1 MDVFGGAPRFLAYPR
16 TLSVPSGADAVLKC
30 QIGGD
35 PRPEVYWE
43 RDKERLLAMG
53 RYRLLED
60 GTVYNLIIAR
70 VGLEDSGQYICKAKN
85 TVGETYAAAT
95 LRVEAT
101 EPSNGA
107 DPPAFLVKPA
117 SSRVVRGDSVLFSCH
132 LSGRPEPLVTWEKD
146 GRGLSD
152 IFESSHFHA
161 GRADG
166 GWYFL
171 KILSVRTPDAG
182 VYVCKAQSEF
192 GEAMGAAVL
201 LVDPGNEEDAP
212 RERKHRSR
220 HRALHGSELAVL
232 PAPQDGDGTRPTK
245 VKVFSVT
252 EGKHAKFRCY
262 VSGKPKPE
270 VVWRKDNVVIVPGRR
285 HLLCEDRRGY
295 CVLKVLYCRQRDSGL
310 YACTA
315 SNAAGHTLSAV
326 LLTVNEPVSRFPR
339 QLVDVTV
346 LERAV
351 AVLECEVPGM
361 VQAGALEWFLED
373 RRLLPSNKYVME
385 CDGTVHRL
393 TITNI
398 TADDDG
404 VYLCE
409 TRDGSRSVAEVAVR
423 GVIVRRL
430 PRRVTVLV
438 GEHAALCVE
447 LGETG
452 LDGHWY
458 WEGEA
463 LSESPT
469 TIIKSFGKTHIL
481 VLVSVAL
488 EDSGIITFVVNDSK
502 TSTELRVKSARR
514 NVPSCPIGARMSRE
528 RLNAASLMWEPPA
541 DGAGSAVE
549 GYIIERQEVGTEEW
563 VQCLTTTSS
572 TAVEILG
579 DSVPAEADY
588 SFRVCTTNKYGQ
600 SSQLLFPGSIHL
612 VPAARIRSPLRD
624 VTVKEM
630 EDAEFSIE
638 LSASVLGTWYVGGE
652 PALQS
657 ERFRLVHARTR
668 HSILIPAP
676 SIQDSHTEVTFLA
689 HGVRD
694 SAILYVTEPAVR
706 IVNTM
711 DDTRGEFTVGE
722 RVALVCQL
730 SSSTAAVTWY
740 RDGLEVGATEEISTE
755 ADGVHR
761 RLVIHCA
768 STEHSG
774 EYVCDAGN
782 DSIFYDICVRE
793 PPVRIVRVAEWA
805 RQCVVGTDVVLSCEL
820 SRANAEVTWYKG
832 EVEVEIG
839 ERMRVE
845 AEGVHRRLAIHS
857 ATLEDS
863 GTYVCQVGD
872 DETAFEVQVS
882 EPPVRI
888 VRVAEG
894 PRQCVVG
901 TDVVLSCELSRANAE
916 VTWYKGEVKVEP
928 GERMRVEAESV
939 HRRLAIHSATLED
952 SSTYVCH
959 VGEDETAFEVQV
971 SEPPVRIVR
980 VAEWARQC
988 VVGTDVVL
996 SCELS
1001 RANAE
1006 VTWYKGEVKV
1016 EPGERMRVEAE
1027 GVHRRLAIHSAT
1039 LEDSDTYVC
1048 QADDDETAFEVQ
1060 VSEPPV
1066 RIVRVAEG
1074 PWQCVVGT
1082 DVVLSCELSRAK
1094 AEVTWY
1100 KGEVEVE
1107 LDERVR
1113 LEAEGVHRRLAI
1125 HSTTLEDSGTYVC
1138 HVGDDE
1144 TVFEVQVSEPPVR
1157 IVRVAEWARQCVVG
1171 TDVVL
1176 SCELSRAN
1184 AEVTWYKGEVKVE
1197 PGERMRVEAEGVHR
1211 RLAIH
1216 SATLEDSGT
1225 YVCHAGDD
1233 ETAFEVQVSEPP
1245 VRIVRVAE
1253 GPRQCV
1259 VGTDVV
1265 LSCELSRANAE
1276 VTWYKGEVEVE
1287 LDERV
1292 RLEAEGVH
1300 RRLAIHSTTL
1310 EDSGTYVCQAGDDET
1325 AFEVQ
1330 ISEPPVSI
1338 VRSPEIAEDQCF
1350 AASEVIVVTCI
1361 VSQPDVAVRWYKD
1374 GTELLP
1380 DSKITIE
1387 SQGLSRE
1394 LIIHDS
1400 EPMDSGQYVC
1410 DAGTG
1415 QLTFRVT
1422 VTEPPVLFTNK
1433 EPEEEEVWVLRGG
1446 NAVLCGIVSRDAA
1459 VLTWYRHREEVCAGE
1474 KYQLR
1479 TEARVHSLVVNNCVR
1494 EDSGLY
1500 ACHSAD
1506 DVMMFNLTVEELPH
1520 VFTLGLED
1528 VTVRSGGTLI
1538 LRCELCTAQAD
1549 IQWLKDGKEV
1559 EPSHTHVIRAEGRER
1574 SLTLTAPT
1582 PADQGEYCC
1591 ESKDD
1596 ITRAQVSVTERR
1608 VVEFLAELCCVTVL
1622 EGEDARFK
1630 CLLSPEDARLTWRL
1644 DGSEVSGDGSRYEV
1658 SQSGL
1663 CHTLVMHSCQPG
1675 KAITVTAESEGLMS
1689 SATLQVQE
1697 TQIVFTRKL
1706 ESRSVEEMQEVTLE
1720 VGVSTECAEVRW
1732 LKQGVLVQPGNKYSL
1747 HQDGTTRRLTIH
1759 SCCFSDRGTYQCET
1773 LHDRTQA
1780 RLTIES
1786 RRITV
1791 RKPLVDVLVHEKDA
1805 ATFELELSHPAVP
1818 GVWLK
1823 DGIRVKPSSSRRVTA
1838 SGHVHSLTLCSLEM
1852 QDTGTIA
1859 FQTDSVRC
1867 SARLTVTEPP
1877 VTFLKPL
1884 EDQSVPERASA
1895 AFECELSQP
1904 NAQVTWSKDGDVVKL
1919 NANTRIYCV
1928 GRKRILQLSQCR
1940 VQDSGSYTCATGHGS
1955 SVAQLAV
1962 YEREMRIVK
1971 RLEPVQV
1978 REKDN
1983 ALFVCELSQEGGS
1996 GEWFQ
2001 NGHRLKPSDTIK
2013 IRQEGTKHF
2022 LLLYSVRLEDAG
2034 EIRFVSKQA
2043 ESVTHLDV
2051 DALPVRIVKPL
2062 RDKTGLEKH
2071 RVILECKVS
2080 TPRAQVRW
2088 YRGDTEL
2095 QPSDRHQICAEGAY
2109 RQLIIHSVTLEDEG
2123 TYMCDAYDD
2132 QSSAKLL
2139 VEEQALLVVA
2149 ELMDVVVRVGEE
2161 ACFQCE
2167 LSMPVVRAPQWSV
2180 NGEILQPGP
2189 RVRLE
2194 NKGIV
2199 QRLVLQDVTARMS
2212 GAVKFLAGKARSRA
2226 QLLVKDD

>member
-201 LVDPGNEEDAP
+201 LVDPGNEEGP
-212 RERKHRSR
+212 
-220 HRALHGSELAVL
+220 V
-232 PAPQDGDGTRPTK
+232 DGDGTRPTK

-502 TSTELRVKSARR
+502 TSTELRVKCTR

-882 EPPVRI
+882 GQYQPHNCSICVTCLALVSAVRL
-888 VRVAEG
+888 
-894 PRQCVVG
+894 G

-1144 TVFEVQVSEPPVR
+1144 TV

-1330 ISEPPVSI
+1330 IS
-1338 VRSPEIAEDQCF
+1338 
-1350 AASEVIVVTCI
+1350 
-1361 VSQPDVAVRWYKD
+1361 
-1374 GTELLP
+1374 
-1380 DSKITIE
+1380 
-1387 SQGLSRE
+1387 
-1394 LIIHDS
+1394 
-1400 EPMDSGQYVC
+1400 GQY
-1410 DAGTG
+1410 
-1415 QLTFRVT
+1415 L
-1422 VTEPPVLFTNK
+1422 PL
-1433 EPEEEEVWVLRGG
+1433 
-1446 NAVLCGIVSRDAA
+1446 
-1459 VLTWYRHREEVCAGE
+1459 
-1474 KYQLR
+1474 
-1479 TEARVHSLVVNNCVR
+1479 AR
-1494 EDSGLY
+1494 
-1500 ACHSAD
+1500 
-1506 DVMMFNLTVEELPH
+1506 
-1520 VFTLGLED
+1520 
-1528 VTVRSGGTLI
+1528 
-1538 LRCELCTAQAD
+1538 
-1549 IQWLKDGKEV
+1549 
-1559 EPSHTHVIRAEGRER
+1559 
-1574 SLTLTAPT
+1574 
-1582 PADQGEYCC
+1582 
-1591 ESKDD
+1591 
-1596 ITRAQVSVTERR
+1596 
-1608 VVEFLAELCCVTVL
+1608 FLAELCCVTVL

-1675 KAITVTAESEGLMS
+1675 KAITVTAET
-1689 SATLQVQE
+1689 SATAGFAVFVTE

-1780 RLTIES
+1780 RLTIECECVS
-1786 RRITV
+1786 SWRGRGEGGQCWEGGVWGLHGVRDARRITV

-1867 SARLTVTEPP
+1867 SARLTVTGTPA
-1877 VTFLKPL
+1877 L
-1884 EDQSVPERASA
+1884 
-1895 AFECELSQP
+1895 
-1904 NAQVTWSKDGDVVKL
+1904 
-1919 NANTRIYCV
+1919 
-1928 GRKRILQLSQCR
+1928 
-1940 VQDSGSYTCATGHGS
+1940 
-1955 SVAQLAV
+1955 
-1962 YEREMRIVK
+1962 

-2139 VEEQALLVVA
+2139 VEGMERGCAGGG
-2149 ELMDVVVRVGEE
+2149 VGE
-2161 ACFQCE
+2161 
-2167 LSMPVVRAPQWSV
+2167 
-2180 NGEILQPGP
+2180 
-2189 RVRLE
+2189 
-2194 NKGIV
+2194 
-2199 QRLVLQDVTARMS
+2199 
-2212 GAVKFLAGKARSRA
+2212 
-2226 QLLVKDD
+2226 